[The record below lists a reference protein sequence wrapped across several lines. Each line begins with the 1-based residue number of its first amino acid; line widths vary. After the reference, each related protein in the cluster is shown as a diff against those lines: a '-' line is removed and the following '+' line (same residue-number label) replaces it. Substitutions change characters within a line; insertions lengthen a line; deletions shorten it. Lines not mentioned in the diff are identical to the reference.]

1 MEGLAMFG
9 KRILLAIGISL
20 AVSSAALAQQGGPTK
35 PPPTHSVHVGHD
47 VCKTHPNLPQC
58 K

>member
-1 MEGLAMFG
+1 MA
-9 KRILLAIGISL
+9 KPILLAIGMSL
-20 AVSSAALAQQGGPTK
+20 VLAGAAAAQQGPTK
-35 PPPTHSVHVGHD
+35 PAPDTSTTHVGHD